1 MSEFKEVGV
10 GIIGAG
16 WMGHVHARAF
26 ARIRH
31 HFPALGIAPRVL
43 AVADSVAANAA
54 DFQARHNVETV
65 YSDWRDLVA
74 DPRVQIISVTAPNS
88 LHAEIGVAVAAAGKH
103 LWIEKPVGLSYAD
116 AKAVADAARAAGV
129 KTCVGFNYRQVP
141 AVPKA
146 REIIASGQIGRIT
159 HARVHLFTDY
169 AAHPGGTLSWRYEFA
184 QGGHGVL
191 GDLASHGIDLARFLL
206 GDFERLVADTATFI
220 DKRPVAVAGASHY
233 AVGDLNDPKTEYGPV
248 ENEDYVSAMVRT
260 KNDVLVVLES
270 SRVAVGDQN
279 NYGFEVHGTK
289 GIVRWDFRRSDEL
302 QVASGDDYQN
312 MPTRTVFSG
321 PGDGN
326 YGPFQPGAGI
336 AMSYDDTKV
345 IECFGL
351 LSAIYDGQ
359 TWAPTIADA
368 VASAAAIEAIIESA
382 ETGAWVSVQS

>member
-31 HFPALGIAPRVL
+31 HFPALGIAPRV
-43 AVADSVAANAA
+43 
-54 DFQARHNVETV
+54 
-65 YSDWRDLVA
+65 
-74 DPRVQIISVTAPNS
+74 
-88 LHAEIGVAVAAAGKH
+88 VAVAQAGKH
-103 LWIEKPVGLSYAD
+103 LWIEKPVGLSHAD
-116 AKAVADAARAAGV
+116 AKAVADAAHAAGV

-159 HARVHLFTDY
+159 HARVHLLTDY

-206 GDFERLVADTATFI
+206 GDFDRLVADTATFI

-233 AVGDLNDPKTEYGPV
+233 AVGDLNDPNTQYGPV

-270 SRVAVGDQN
+270 SRVAVGDHD
-279 NYGFEVHGTK
+279 GSHHV
-289 GIVRWDFRRSDEL
+289 
-302 QVASGDDYQN
+302 VAVEIRHVLN
-312 MPTRTVFSG
+312 HATV
-321 PGDGN
+321 
-326 YGPFQPGAGI
+326 
-336 AMSYDDTKV
+336 
-345 IECFGL
+345 
-351 LSAIYDGQ
+351 
-359 TWAPTIADA
+359 
-368 VASAAAIEAIIESA
+368 
-382 ETGAWVSVQS
+382 